1 MRFSRGFRGFWVLPV
16 AVAADRLSKAWAS
29 RTLAG
34 RGSVPALPGLL
45 NAHYARNT
53 GAAFSA
59 MSGRTGLLTLLTAL
73 LLAGV
78 CAWLLLKRPTGL
90 LRTGLWLVLAGGLSN
105 LYDRAVYGYVV
116 DFIEFAFVRFAIFN
130 VADVCICL
138 GAALA
143 VLGYGLKERREARAR
158 G

>member
-1 MRFSRGFRGFWVLPV
+1 MRFSRGFRGFWALLLV
-16 AVAADRLSKAWAS
+16 VAADRFSKAWAARS
-29 RTLAG
+29 LAG

-45 NAHYARNT
+45 NWHYARNT

-59 MSGRTGLLTLLTAL
+59 LSGRTGLLTLLTAL

-78 CAWLLLKRPTGL
+78 CAWIILKRPGGL
-90 LRTGLWLVLAGGLSN
+90 MRTGLWLVLAGGLSN
-105 LYDRAVYGYVV
+105 LFDRAVYGYVV

-130 VADVCICL
+130 VADVSICL
-138 GAALA
+138 GAGLVALA
-143 VLGYGLKERREARAR
+143 WWRTERREAKEH